1 MLGSWC
7 QSWSL
12 VWSEWTNLQ
21 SWLDTWWIY
30 YSRGKKWLVALLC
43 ELCEQT
49 AVDCCRITCWCWS
62 QFLWGKSCLKLF
74 IVSCMF
80 ASIVVFAK
88 HVHFISVSMF
98 YATDKKSEVAFQC
111 LIHLLPS
118 PPRKRVKVPQ
128 LFPELL
134 LRQFFAGH
142 GGWYLCFH
150 F

>member
-1 MLGSWC
+1 
-7 QSWSL
+7 
-12 VWSEWTNLQ
+12 
-21 SWLDTWWIY
+21 
-30 YSRGKKWLVALLC
+30 
-43 ELCEQT
+43 
-49 AVDCCRITCWCWS
+49 
-62 QFLWGKSCLKLF
+62 
-74 IVSCMF
+74 MF

-134 LRQFFAGH
+134 LKQFFLQDMEAGIYVFTFSGSMAAFAAGMH
-142 GGWYLCFH
+142 CSI
-150 F
+150 